1 MSVLV
6 GRAGVD
12 DAAVLAA
19 LRFRWRTEEAGETGP
34 SAEAYAAALAEWFA
48 AHRAS
53 HVAYLAREGGVAIG
67 EAWRATVDRVPGVAN
82 PRRYSA
88 FVQAVYVAPEHRG
101 RGVGA
106 ALVGRLVEE
115 ARDEGFDYLV
125 VHPSRRSFA
134 FYRRLGFA
142 DADRALELR
151 FS

>member
-1 MSVLV
+1 MSVEIA
-6 GRAGVD
+6 RAGLA
-12 DAAVLAA
+12 DAATLAA
-19 LRFRWRTEEAGETGP
+19 LRFRWRTEEAGDTGP
-34 SAEAYAAALAEWFA
+34 TQEAYASALAEWMLD
-48 AHRAS
+48 HRAS
-53 HVAYLAREGGVAIG
+53 HVAYLARGDADAIG
-67 EAWRATVDRVPGVAN
+67 EAWRATVDRVPGVAR
-82 PRRYSA
+82 PRRFCA